1 LNAQERRSKI
11 INVVPIFNQYCGIN
25 TEPLADER
33 YLVEWTWPKVKVSF
47 KSAVHEQQLDERD
60 LEYLVR
66 SGFYNWMTYLLSKYF
81 RAEVGIDR
89 RLSLEMLFENDSK
102 RRQRE
107 QAQLDQRMLQSE
119 FELQDQLTR
128 TDLKGM
134 HAKPKADETASP
146 ELKKAQKQVADWF
159 E

>member
-1 LNAQERRSKI
+1 M
-11 INVVPIFNQYCGIN
+11 
-25 TEPLADER
+25 
-33 YLVEWTWPKVKVSF
+33 KVSF